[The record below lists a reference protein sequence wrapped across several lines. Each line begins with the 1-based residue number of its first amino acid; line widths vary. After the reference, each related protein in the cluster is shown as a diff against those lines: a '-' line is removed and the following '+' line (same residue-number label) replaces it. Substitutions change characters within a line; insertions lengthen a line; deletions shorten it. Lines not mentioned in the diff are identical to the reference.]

1 MQGRITHIQRLST
14 HDGPGIRSTVFL
26 QGCNLRCPWCHNPET
41 WEARDIL
48 QTIDG
53 KTSIVGKTVDSED
66 VVQEVLTDKEFFA
79 NSGGGVTLSG
89 GEPVVQV
96 AFSLEILRRCKEEG
110 LSTGVETNLL
120 APWEKIEMMLPWVD
134 LWMCDLKCLDSARH
148 KGATGVGN
156 EVILDNLKRLS
167 VHVPALTVRTPVIP
181 CFNDTEKDI
190 RDICAFLD
198 TLDCPVRYELL
209 GFHTLGFDKFT
220 RMGLVNPMKDC
231 TPLDKQKLQSLQA
244 IVRQWETLTKK

>member
-41 WEARDIL
+41 WEARDIP

-89 GEPVVQV
+89 GEPFVQD

-120 APWEKIEMMLPWVD
+120 ASWEKIEPLLPWVD
-134 LWMCDLKCLDSARH
+134 LWMCDLKCMDSARH
-148 KGATGVGN
+148 KAATGAGN
-156 EVILDNLKRLS
+156 EAILNNLKRLS
-167 VHVPALTVRTPVIP
+167 AHVPTLIVRTPVIP
-181 CFNDTEKDI
+181 CFNDTESAI

-198 TLDCPVRYELL
+198 TLGCPVRYELL

-220 RMGLVNPMKDC
+220 QMGMENPMRGC
-231 TPLDKQKLQSLQA
+231 APLAKEKLQNLQT
-244 IVRQWETLTKK
+244 IVREWENTMKE